1 MKSTNNGLLIL
12 NVGSSGVKF
21 ACYGTSPALV
31 KTLYGEIKNK
41 SAASAV
47 LRFHNSAGRSDTVV
61 FHLQEGNHINTHL
74 LDWLQQQPE
83 LEQLSAIVHRIVYGM
98 ERTQPERIT
107 DQLLQELKAISAY
120 DPDHMP
126 QGIALAELCRRR
138 FPQRQHI
145 ACFDSAFHTTMP
157 AVAKR
162 LPIAREYYGRGIHRY
177 GFHGLSYAY
186 LVQKLQ
192 QIAGP
197 GVASGRLILAHLGN
211 GASVAAVLNGKSM
224 DTSMGFTPASGLPM
238 STRAGDIDP
247 GLAWYL
253 MECEKLSPEEYKN
266 MVNHASGLLGISG
279 TTGDMQKLLEAEA
292 TDANAAEAVEFFCY
306 HVRKYIGAYTAVLQ
320 GLDVLVFSGGIG
332 QHAPQLRAAICGPLK
347 YLGVQLDYEKNN
359 DNELLV
365 SAANSS
371 VAVCVIPTDEEHI
384 MAEMA
389 LALLTDTH
397 KN

>member
-1 MKSTNNGLLIL
+1 
-12 NVGSSGVKF
+12 
-21 ACYGTSPALV
+21 
-31 KTLYGEIKNK
+31 
-41 SAASAV
+41 
-47 LRFHNSAGRSDTVV
+47 
-61 FHLQEGNHINTHL
+61 
-74 LDWLQQQPE
+74 
-83 LEQLSAIVHRIVYGM
+83 
-98 ERTQPERIT
+98 
-107 DQLLQELKAISAY
+107 
-120 DPDHMP
+120 
-126 QGIALAELCRRR
+126 
-138 FPQRQHI
+138 
-145 ACFDSAFHTTMP
+145 
-157 AVAKR
+157 
-162 LPIAREYYGRGIHRY
+162 
-177 GFHGLSYAY
+177 
-186 LVQKLQ
+186 
-192 QIAGP
+192 
-197 GVASGRLILAHLGN
+197 
-211 GASVAAVLNGKSM
+211 
-224 DTSMGFTPASGLPM
+224 M

-292 TDANAAEAVEFFCY
+292 TDAKAAEAVEFFCY